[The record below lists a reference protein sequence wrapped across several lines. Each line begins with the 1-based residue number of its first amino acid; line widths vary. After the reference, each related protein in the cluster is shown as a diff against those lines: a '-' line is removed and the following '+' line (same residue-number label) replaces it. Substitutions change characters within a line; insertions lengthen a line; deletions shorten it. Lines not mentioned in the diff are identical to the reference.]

1 MEPENGP
8 PVEKDIHLYSPFW
21 GSLLVFRG
29 VKAPNIS
36 KKTDKIIRSEGKLFP
51 QTKTGKQSFKRPQ
64 VKVSEFACLL
74 GAQFKSWRF
83 LQPIHGLSVEQ
94 IHCLHDMENV
104 HPLV

>member
-1 MEPENGP
+1 
-8 PVEKDIHLYSPFW
+8 
-21 GSLLVFRG
+21 

-36 KKTDKIIRSEGKLFP
+36 KKNRQNNQKQRKLFP
-51 QTKTGKQSFKRPQ
+51 QTKTGKQNSKRPQ

>member
-1 MEPENGP
+1 
-8 PVEKDIHLYSPFW
+8 VEKDIHLYSPFW
-21 GSLLVFRG
+21 GSLLVFSD
-29 VKAPNIS
+29 VKASNIS
-36 KKTDKIIRSEGKLFP
+36 KKNRQNNQKRRKLFP